1 MRDYDLLFKKLVEA
15 FKPVNCKTVKR
26 DEKDKV
32 IKGKKDKP
40 DTKEREISITK
51 KCDLVSVDAVG
62 KPKPTINNKEP
73 SDGGGGRGKISVDK
87 DKFDYMVNRKDGKT
101 EEPTDRMVDYD
112 ALLRMLKEDDAV
124 LEDIVIRVI
133 KQINLQQE
141 DKKNKMSNWEKKK
154 RKKEL
159 NKKYNDERKKM
170 ERDLPLKA
178 IHKDMMS
185 LANGIAESGK
195 KKDS

>member
-1 MRDYDLLFKKLVEA
+1 
-15 FKPVNCKTVKR
+15 
-26 DEKDKV
+26 
-32 IKGKKDKP
+32 
-40 DTKEREISITK
+40 
-51 KCDLVSVDAVG
+51 
-62 KPKPTINNKEP
+62 
-73 SDGGGGRGKISVDK
+73 
-87 DKFDYMVNRKDGKT
+87 
-101 EEPTDRMVDYD
+101 
-112 ALLRMLKEDDAV
+112 MLKEDDAV